1 MTGRSMGVLATVLLV
16 GTLAA
21 AQTPGSGS
29 RDIMPE
35 LLAEVRGL
43 RTAIEQMTASSSR
56 VQLALGRLQL
66 QEQRLNVANGRLADI
81 RNQLGAAQRRAADVQ
96 EQATNLESMVSG
108 QSEMPK
114 PEGQSTAEQIRRQ
127 ITVELQMAQRQ
138 VIATNAEVQRL
149 TMQENALAGEVSSEE
164 ARWADLNRQLED
176 LERSLR
182 PIK

>member
-1 MTGRSMGVLATVLLV
+1 MSGRSVGVVATMLLV

-35 LLAEVRGL
+35 LLTEVRGL
-43 RTAIEQMTASSSR
+43 RAAIEQMTASSSR

-66 QEQRLNVANGRLADI
+66 QEQRLTVANSRLADI
-81 RNQLGAAQRRAADVQ
+81 RNQLGNAQRGAAEMQERAG
-96 EQATNLESMVSG
+96 NLESMVSG
-108 QSEMPK
+108 QTEMPR
-114 PEGQSTAEQIRRQ
+114 PEGQFTAEQIRRQ
-127 ITVELQMAQRQ
+127 ITAEMQMVQRQ
-138 VIATNAEVQRL
+138 MIAANAEVQRL
-149 TMQENALAGEVSSEE
+149 TAQENTLANDVSTEE

-182 PIK
+182 PVK

>member
-1 MTGRSMGVLATVLLV
+1 MTVRTLGVVATVVLV
-16 GTLAA
+16 GSLAA

-43 RTAIEQMTASSSR
+43 RAAIEQMTASSSR

-66 QEQRLNVANGRLADI
+66 QEQRLTVANSRLADV
-81 RNQLGAAQRRAADVQ
+81 RNQLGNAQRGAAELQERA
-96 EQATNLESMVSG
+96 TTLESMVSG

-127 ITVELQMAQRQ
+127 ITAELQMVQRQ
-138 VIATNAEVQRL
+138 MIAANAEVQRL
-149 TMQENALAGEVSSEE
+149 TAQENTLANEVSTEE
-164 ARWADLNRQLED
+164 ARWGDLNRQLED

-182 PIK
+182 SVK